1 MSCFSC
7 FFASRRLCAFVCV
20 RHVFGTCSCLPRGT
34 PGCVVSYH
42 LHVKLPGPS
51 RGAAG
56 GGLGFPE
63 RVLHC
68 EVVLALAAPS
78 APHEQQQETEE
89 DHPQEGDATHRRGD
103 QDGGQVQGELEEN
116 TRAVHVGV
124 VEKVAAVQ
132 RAVEEEGG
140 GGVQRLTAHGERG
153 KVGVVTSGVA
163 GDADVR
169 PTVRELSVADL

>member
-1 MSCFSC
+1 M
-7 FFASRRLCAFVCV
+7 
-20 RHVFGTCSCLPRGT
+20 
-34 PGCVVSYH
+34 
-42 LHVKLPGPS
+42 
-51 RGAAG
+51 
-56 GGLGFPE
+56 
-63 RVLHC
+63 
-68 EVVLALAAPS
+68 AAPS

-103 QDGGQVQGELEEN
+103 QDGGEVQGELEEN

-140 GGVQRLTAHGERG
+140 GGVQRLTTHCKRS

-169 PTVRELSVADL
+169 PAVRELSVADLQRAAWQDGDAARTLGGDSAALRGNPDDGGGGISFSSAQKTHGLTLVSDDLRWATTKES